1 MTIVRNLILLNFLAL
16 DLVGRMQSI
25 SMLSKSIM
33 VETNNNKTSYLQFI
47 YSQIKSNPMK
57 IVRSMEENIGN
68 HGYIGTSI
76 LQIYRIYRRYIGY
89 IEDISAD
96 ILEKNIGA

>member
-57 IVRSMEENIGN
+57 IVRRCRKSPKPNDLLPDLSY
-68 HGYIGTSI
+68 HGSRHKKRKVVFT
-76 LQIYRIYRRYIGY
+76 L
-89 IEDISAD
+89 
-96 ILEKNIGA
+96 